1 MKKICS
7 CISAVLLLLA
17 LCLPLTVSAVE
28 GEQAVPYSL
37 SVDFKV
43 NGAQSDASL
52 VFAVTKS
59 TLDFDDDDQMIL
71 TDTAALDDFTIKGK
85 TVYNFK
91 NGTELAHYAFKLK
104 SCSDSSVAIGNY
116 VIEVNFYSQSNVK
129 TELLKDGVSD
139 GDQSFADEPADIV
152 LNLTKTSKITVTT
165 DGCEP
170 INKVYDGK
178 TEAVVTDKNFKLS
191 GVADGHEVKLTYEKA
206 EYNSA
211 DVKKATK
218 VTLSGLKLTGK
229 DADKYSLKSD
239 KTELKATVSP
249 RTITVTADSL
259 VMTLGQAEPQ
269 LTYKLSEE
277 LIDSNKAVGALARTS
292 GNTVGTYTV
301 TRGTLSFGDN
311 YSVTFIDGSLT
322 ISNYSYSE
330 KIDPATGI
338 KISGYYDPSAALS
351 VSALDP
357 QNEKYT
363 ALAAGTDWGKIIAA
377 YDIGFNFAGSDGDLT
392 FSFPAD
398 GKYEGKVIT
407 VYQTKSDG
415 SISVYQANVIGG
427 RLTLTT
433 DECTQFMLVTA
444 EGTKTNDSGSST
456 RMTFLKVI
464 IIILAVIIGLALLIA
479 LIFFGMIFF
488 NKTDELKRI
497 IKTIKHILGKK

>member
-1 MKKICS
+1 MKKICG
-7 CISAVLLLLA
+7 CIFATLLLLA
-17 LCLPLTVSAVE
+17 LCLPLTVGAVE
-28 GEQAVPYSL
+28 GDQTVPYSL
-37 SVDFKV
+37 TVDFTV
-43 NGAQSDASL
+43 GGAQSDASL
-52 VFAVTKS
+52 VFSVTKS
-59 TLDFDDDDQMIL
+59 TLDFDDDEHLIL
-71 TDTAALDDFTIKGK
+71 SDTITLDDFTVKGK

-91 NGTELAHYAFKLK
+91 NGTELAHYSFKLK
-104 SCSDSSVAIGNY
+104 SCSDSAVAVGDY
-116 VIEVNFYSQSNVK
+116 VIEVNFYSETNVK

-152 LNLTKTSKITVTT
+152 INLTKTSKISVTT

-178 TEAVVTDKNFKLS
+178 TDAVVTDKNYKLS
-191 GVADGHEVKLTYEKA
+191 GVAESHEVKLTYEKA

-229 DADKYSLKSD
+229 DADKYSLKYD
-239 KTELKATVSP
+239 KVELKAAISP
-249 RTITVTADSL
+249 RTLIVTADNL
-259 VMTLGQAEPQ
+259 VMTLGQTEPP
-269 LTYKLSEE
+269 LTYRLSEE
-277 LIDSNKAVGALARTS
+277 LIEGNKAIGALARTS

-311 YSVTFIDGSLT
+311 YSVTFVDGSLT

-330 KIDPATGI
+330 KTDPATGI
-338 KISGYYDPSAALS
+338 KILGYYDPSSTLS
-351 VSALDP
+351 ISALDP

-377 YDIGFNFAGSDGDLT
+377 YDIAFNIGSSDGDLT

-427 RLTLTT
+427 RLTVTT

-444 EGTKTNDSGSST
+444 EGAKST
-456 RMTFLKVI
+456 EKEASAGMTFLKVI
-464 IIILAVIIGLALLIA
+464 IIILAVIIGLALLTV
-479 LIFFGMIFF
+479 LFFFGMIFF

-497 IKTIKHILGKK
+497 IKTVKHLFGKM